1 MTGWLIPLAITAAVA
16 VALLFASIR
25 RILRKALNLIPA
37 LALFIIGLA
46 AYVLWRPVNWLV
58 ARVPFLA
65 NASDRFAAGVER
77 IGTRKTG
84 LPAGDRAAFARDLWP
99 EERYPFLYQEV
110 PEDIRRPLWEDGK
123 LVGGQD
129 IPWMADRHFSAGLT
143 KAAAQSG
150 LAAALIA
157 LLAQPLLLLAWKGVA
172 SQDATAAPVLL
183 EQFPG
188 EAPAYV
194 SGWDVWQAVAADF
207 AATLFGGAITIL
219 GLLAA
224 WLLIAVG
231 IGILVAIAA
240 IEHWRREASAPYEVL
255 SKDAH
260 VRWPFRAEAREIA
273 RAGYVRQVAHAT
285 DYLADAP
292 LFHIGKGT
300 GTFRVRGDMAAPSK
314 GQALAL
320 DGESL
325 FQHLL
330 VFGGTGDG
338 KTTAIL
344 KPLLRQI
351 FAEPECGAY
360 ITDAKGVLWHDAEKI
375 AAAVGRS
382 GDVLR
387 IGTGSGELGVNITA
401 SLSPSHVAAV
411 LRSVLAQV
419 GGAQGDTFWP
429 DMAANLMRH
438 ALTVG
443 RAYAATP
450 EGEAE
455 AARVHPSSLWWAYQT
470 VLDEKRLQSACDAI
484 ARANK
489 ACLEGMK
496 EASAAGD
503 QDTYMRHVERI
514 GVLSASDVAASLSY
528 VTTTWK
534 DMAKDTKTGITANI
548 SQLMDGFAGA
558 TALRERFLCGQDAD
572 TASLDAPLNGK
583 IALVTLNTMEDGL
596 PARLVAILLK
606 TVLYR
611 EARRR
616 EAALKK
622 QGGSPQSKP
631 CVVMMDEVQ
640 ELATVDPASGL
651 SDATFWNVARSTG
664 VAGIFATQ
672 TVAALT
678 QAMGKDA
685 AENFMQQARSKI
697 FLRSEDQATVSYAC
711 WLAGEFE
718 RNRVFGEGQWESL
731 DQRELISGWSP
742 FAPVDDDAP
751 PPDAGGAGFY
761 FKAARGFLDS
771 AAIGSATAKPTYA
784 PDMRFVPEAT
794 DQATQ
799 LAALSAQQQAAWRQE
814 DRDRQYRSEGNA
826 MAPAMTPA
834 DFIAMGRWHAYAHIQ
849 RAGIARQDVVALAHE
864 F

>member
-1 MTGWLIPLAITAAVA
+1 M
-16 VALLFASIR
+16 
-25 RILRKALNLIPA
+25 
-37 LALFIIGLA
+37 
-46 AYVLWRPVNWLV
+46 
-58 ARVPFLA
+58 
-65 NASDRFAAGVER
+65 
-77 IGTRKTG
+77 
-84 LPAGDRAAFARDLWP
+84 PAGDRAAFARELWP

-157 LLAQPLLLLAWKGVA
+157 LLAQPLLLLAWKGFA
-172 SQDATAAPVLL
+172 SQSATAEPVLL

-194 SGWDVWQAVAADF
+194 SGWDVWQTVAADF
-207 AATLFGGAITIL
+207 TATLFGGAITIL

-231 IGILVAIAA
+231 VGILVAIAA

-292 LFHIGKGT
+292 LFHLGKGT
-300 GTFRVRGDMAAPSK
+300 GTLRVRGDMAAPSK
-314 GQALAL
+314 GQTLAL

-344 KPLLRQI
+344 KPLLRQV

-375 AAAVGRS
+375 AAAAGRS

-387 IGTGSGELGVNITA
+387 IGTGTGDLGVNITA
-401 SLSPSHVAAV
+401 SLAPSHVAAV

-455 AARVHPSSLWWAYQT
+455 ASRVHPSSLWWAYQT

-489 ACLEGMK
+489 ACLEAMEDARK
-496 EASAAGD
+496 ASDQEALLRQID
-503 QDTYMRHVERI
+503 RM

-558 TALRERFLCGQDAD
+558 TALRERFLCGQDSNPKS
-572 TASLDAPLNGK
+572 TASHGAALRSRLPIVPFNGASSPILKSAASSRHVPRCLSPKRATSRISTLVEQLKPTAAMLSRRSQHGWTRMRQSLHGAPMLPRAAKANCSDEGK
-583 IALVTLNTMEDGL
+583 PRQQRGFPIPPQAPEPRPRIAAKPQRVCDDE
-596 PARLVAILLK
+596 I
-606 TVLYR
+606 
-611 EARRR
+611 ARRR
-616 EAALKK
+616 CCRHQATNE
-622 QGGSPQSKP
+622 SESIPQ
-631 CVVMMDEVQ
+631 
-640 ELATVDPASGL
+640 
-651 SDATFWNVARSTG
+651 
-664 VAGIFATQ
+664 
-672 TVAALT
+672 
-678 QAMGKDA
+678 
-685 AENFMQQARSKI
+685 I
-697 FLRSEDQATVSYAC
+697 FLH
-711 WLAGEFE
+711 
-718 RNRVFGEGQWESL
+718 N
-731 DQRELISGWSP
+731 
-742 FAPVDDDAP
+742 
-751 PPDAGGAGFY
+751 
-761 FKAARGFLDS
+761 
-771 AAIGSATAKPTYA
+771 TY
-784 PDMRFVPEAT
+784 T
-794 DQATQ
+794 
-799 LAALSAQQQAAWRQE
+799 
-814 DRDRQYRSEGNA
+814 GKN
-826 MAPAMTPA
+826 
-834 DFIAMGRWHAYAHIQ
+834 
-849 RAGIARQDVVALAHE
+849 
-864 F
+864 

>member
-1 MTGWLIPLAITAAVA
+1 MPDWIIPVAIAIVLGL
-16 VALLFASIR
+16 ALLFAPTR
-25 RILRKALNLIPA
+25 RLLRKALNLIPA
-37 LALFIIGLA
+37 LALFVIGLA
-46 AYVLWRPVNWLV
+46 AYVLWRPVNWLI

-65 NASDRFAAGVER
+65 SASERFAAGVER
-77 IGTRKTG
+77 IGTRQTG
-84 LPAGDRAAFARDLWP
+84 LPAGDRAATARELWP

-129 IPWMADRHFSAGLT
+129 ISWAADRHFGAGMT
-143 KAAAQSG
+143 KAAGQCG
-150 LAAALIA
+150 LAATIIALIV
-157 LLAQPLLLLAWKGVA
+157 QPLLLLAWKGVT
-172 SQDATAAPVLL
+172 SPNVTAAPVLY

-194 SGWDVWQAVAADF
+194 SGWDVWQAVAADL
-207 AATLFGGAITIL
+207 AASLFGGAVTVL

-224 WLLIAVG
+224 WLLIAMG

-260 VRWPFRAEAREIA
+260 VRWPYRAEAREIA
-273 RAGYVRQVAHAT
+273 RTGYVRQVAHAT
-285 DYLADAP
+285 GFLEDAP
-292 LFHIGKGT
+292 LFEIGKGT

-314 GQALAL
+314 GQTLAL
-320 DGESL
+320 DGEAL

-344 KPLLRQI
+344 KPLLRQV
-351 FAEPECGAY
+351 FAEAECGAY

-375 AAAVGRS
+375 AAGAGRS

-387 IGTGSGELGVNITA
+387 IGTGTGELGVNVTA
-401 SLSPSHVAAV
+401 SLAPNHIAAV

-438 ALTVG
+438 ALTIG

-450 EGEAE
+450 EGEGE
-455 AARVHPSSLWWAYQT
+455 SKRLHPSSLWWAYQA
-470 VLDEKRLQSACDAI
+470 VLDDKRLQSACDAI
-484 ARANK
+484 SRANK
-489 ACLEGMK
+489 ACLEVME
-496 EASAAGD
+496 EARKAGD
-503 QDTYMRHVERI
+503 QDALLRQIDLTR
-514 GVLSASDVAASLSY
+514 VLASSDVAASQSY

-558 TALRERFLCGQDAD
+558 PALRERFLCGLNED

-616 EAALKK
+616 EATLKK
-622 QGGSPQSKP
+622 QGGSPQAKP
-631 CVVMMDEVQ
+631 CIVMMDEVQ

-664 VAGIFATQ
+664 VAGVFATQ

-742 FAPVDDDAP
+742 FAPLDDDALP
-751 PPDAGGAGFY
+751 PNASGAGFY

-771 AAIGSATAKPTYA
+771 AAIGAATVKPTYA

>member
-1 MTGWLIPLAITAAVA
+1 MTGWLIPLAIAAAVGL
-16 VALLFASIR
+16 ALLFPVTR
-25 RILRKALNLIPA
+25 QILRKAFNLIPA

-46 AYVLWRPVNWLV
+46 AYVLGKPVKWLV
-58 ARVPFLA
+58 ARVSFLA
-65 NASDRFAAGVER
+65 RASERFAAGVER
-77 IGTRKTG
+77 IGTRKGG
-84 LPAGDRAAFARDLWP
+84 LAAGDRAAIARELWP
-99 EERYPFLYQEV
+99 EDRYPFLYQEV
-110 PEDIRRPLWEDGK
+110 PDDIRRPLWEDGK

-143 KAAAQSG
+143 KAAGQSG
-150 LAAALIA
+150 LAAAIIA
-157 LLAQPLLLLAWKGVA
+157 LVAQPLLLLAWKGVA
-172 SQDATAAPVLL
+172 SQDATATPVLL

-194 SGWDVWQAVAADF
+194 SGWQVWQAVAADF
-207 AATLFGGAITIL
+207 AASLFGGAVTMF
-219 GLLAA
+219 GLLAV
-224 WLLIAVG
+224 WLFIAVG
-231 IGILVAIAA
+231 VGILVAIAA
-240 IEHWRREASAPYEVL
+240 VEHWRREASAPYEVL

-260 VRWPFRAEAREIA
+260 VRWPYRAEAREIA
-273 RAGYVRQVAHAT
+273 RAGYARQVAQAT
-285 DYLADAP
+285 GYLAGSP
-292 LFHIGKGT
+292 LFQVGEGT
-300 GTFRVRGDMAAPSK
+300 GTFRVRGDLAAPSK

-320 DGESL
+320 DRESL
-325 FQHLL
+325 FQHML

-344 KPLLRQI
+344 KPLLRQVL
-351 FAEPECGAY
+351 AEPHFGAY
-360 ITDAKGVLWHDAEKI
+360 ITDAKGVLWHDAAKI

-382 GDVLR
+382 DDVLR
-387 IGTGSGELGVNITA
+387 IGTGAGELGVNITA
-401 SLSPSHVAAV
+401 KLAPGHIAAV

-419 GGAQGDTFWP
+419 GGAQGDSFWP
-429 DMAANLMRH
+429 DMAANVMRH

-443 RAYAATP
+443 RAYAVTP

-455 AARVHPSSLWWAYQT
+455 AKRLHPASLWWAYQA
-470 VLDEKRLQSACDAI
+470 VLDEPRLQSACDAI
-484 ARANK
+484 SRATK
-489 ACLEGMK
+489 ACLEGM
-496 EASAAGD
+496 EAARTAGD
-503 QDTYMRHVERI
+503 QEAYMRHVDRI
-514 GVLSASDVAASLSY
+514 GILAASDIAASLSY
-528 VTTTWK
+528 VTVTWK

-558 TALRERFLCGQDAD
+558 TTLRERFVSGLDAD

-583 IALVTLNTMEDGL
+583 IALVTLNTLDDGL

-611 EARRR
+611 EARLR

-622 QGGSPQSKP
+622 SGGNPQDKP
-631 CVVMMDEVQ
+631 CLVMMDEVQ

-664 VAGIFATQ
+664 IAGVFATQ

-697 FLRSEDQATVSYAC
+697 ILRSEDQATVSYAC

-742 FAPVDDDAP
+742 FAPLDDDAP

-761 FKAARGFLDS
+761 FRAARGFLDS
-771 AAIGSATAKPTYA
+771 AAIGAATAKPTYA

-794 DQATQ
+794 DQAAQ

-814 DRDRQYRSEGNA
+814 DRDRQYRAEGNA
-826 MAPAMTPA
+826 MSPAMTPA

-849 RAGIARQDVVALAHE
+849 RAGLARQDVMALGHLY
-864 F
+864 

>member
-1 MTGWLIPLAITAAVA
+1 MTGWLIPVVIVA
-16 VALLFASIR
+16 LVALALLFAPTR

-37 LALFIIGLA
+37 LALFVIGLA
-46 AYVLWRPVNWLV
+46 AYVLWKPVNWLI
-58 ARVPFLA
+58 ARVAFLA
-65 NASDRFAAGVER
+65 SAGDRFAAGVER
-77 IGTRKTG
+77 IGARKTG
-84 LPAGDRAAFARDLWP
+84 LPAGDREAVARELWP
-99 EERYPFLYQEV
+99 EDRYPFLYSQV

-129 IPWMADRHFSAGLT
+129 IPWMADRHFSTGLT
-143 KAAAQSG
+143 KAAGQCG

-157 LLAQPLLLLAWKGVA
+157 LVAQPLLLLAWKGVA

-183 EQFPG
+183 EQFPN

-194 SGWDVWQAVAADF
+194 SGWQVWQAVAADF
-207 AATLFGGAITIL
+207 AASLLGGAMTML

-231 IGILVAIAA
+231 VGILVAVAA
-240 IEHWRREASAPYEVL
+240 IEHWRREASAPYEVI

-260 VRWPFRAEAREIA
+260 VRWPYRAEAREIA
-273 RAGYVRQVAHAT
+273 RTGYARQVAHAT
-285 DYLADAP
+285 GYLADSP
-292 LFHIGKGT
+292 LFQVGSGT
-300 GTFRVRGDMAAPSK
+300 GTFRVRGDLAAPSK

-325 FQHLL
+325 FQHML

-338 KTTAIL
+338 KTTAVL
-344 KPLLRQI
+344 KPLLRQV
-351 FAEPECGAY
+351 FAQPDFGAY

-375 AAAVGRS
+375 AAAAGRS

-387 IGTGSGELGVNITA
+387 IGTGTGELGVNITA
-401 SLSPSHVAAV
+401 SLAPNHIAAV
-411 LRSVLAQV
+411 LRSVLTQV
-419 GGAQGDTFWP
+419 GGAQGDSFWP
-429 DMAANLMRH
+429 DMAANVMRH

-455 AARVHPSSLWWAYQT
+455 AKRPHPSSLWWAYQA
-470 VLDEKRLQSACDAI
+470 VLDEKKLQAACDAI
-484 ARANK
+484 SRANI

-503 QDTYMRHVERI
+503 QDAYMRHVDRI
-514 GVLSASDVAASLSY
+514 RVLAASDVAASLSY
-528 VTTTWK
+528 VTATWK

-558 TALRERFLCGQDAD
+558 RELRERFLCGLDED
-572 TASLDAPLNGK
+572 TANLDAPLNGK

-622 QGGSPQSKP
+622 QGGNPQAKP
-631 CVVMMDEVQ
+631 CLVMMDEVQ

-664 VAGIFATQ
+664 IAGVFATQ

-685 AENFMQQARSKI
+685 ADNFMQQARSKI

-718 RNRVFGEGQWESL
+718 RNRVFGDGQWESL

-742 FAPVDDDAP
+742 FAPLDDDAP
-751 PPDAGGAGFY
+751 PPDADGAGFY
-761 FKAARGFLDS
+761 FAAARGFLNS
-771 AAIGSATAKPTYA
+771 AAIGAATAKPTYA
-784 PDMRFVPEAT
+784 PDMRFVPDAT

-814 DRDRQYRSEGNA
+814 DRDRQYRAEGNA
-826 MAPAMTPA
+826 MTPAMTPA

-849 RAGIARQDVVALAHE
+849 RAGIARQDVVALTHE

>member
-1 MTGWLIPLAITAAVA
+1 MTGWLIPLVIAAVVA
-16 VALLFASIR
+16 LALLFAPTR
-25 RILRKALNLIPA
+25 KLLRKALNLIPA
-37 LALFIIGLA
+37 LALFAIGLA
-46 AYVLWRPVNWLV
+46 ASVLWKPVNWLI
-58 ARVPFLA
+58 ARVPLLT
-65 NASDRFAAGVER
+65 NASERFAGGVER

-84 LPAGDRAAFARDLWP
+84 LPAGDRAAIARELWP
-99 EERYPFLYQEV
+99 EQRYPFLYQEV

-143 KAAAQSG
+143 KAAGQCG

-157 LLAQPLLLLAWKGVA
+157 LVAQPLLLLAWKGVA
-172 SQDATAAPVLL
+172 SPGATAAPVLL

-188 EAPAYV
+188 AAPAYV

-207 AATLFGGAITIL
+207 AASLFGGAVTVL
-219 GLLAA
+219 GLLAV

-231 IGILVAIAA
+231 VGILVAIAA

-260 VRWPFRAEAREIA
+260 VRWPFRAETREIA
-273 RAGYVRQVAHAT
+273 RIGYARQAAHAT
-285 DYLADAP
+285 GYLAGSP
-292 LFHIGKGT
+292 LFQVASGT
-300 GTFRVRGDMAAPSK
+300 GTLRVRGDLAAPSK

-320 DGESL
+320 DKESL
-325 FQHLL
+325 FQHML

-344 KPLLRQI
+344 KPLLRQV
-351 FAEPECGAY
+351 FAQAGFGAY

-375 AAAVGRS
+375 AAAAGRS

-387 IGTGSGELGVNITA
+387 IGTGAGELGVNITA
-401 SLSPSHVAAV
+401 SLAPNHIAAV

-419 GGAQGDTFWP
+419 GGAQGDSFWP
-429 DMAANLMRH
+429 DMAANVMRH

-450 EGEAE
+450 EGEGE
-455 AARVHPSSLWWAYQT
+455 ATRVHPSSLWWAYQA
-470 VLDEKRLQSACDAI
+470 VLDEKRLQAACDAI
-484 ARANK
+484 ARANQ

-503 QDTYMRHVERI
+503 QDAYMRHVERI

-558 TALRERFLCGQDAD
+558 TALRERFLCGLDAD

-616 EAALKK
+616 EAMLKK
-622 QGGSPQSKP
+622 AGGDPQAKP
-631 CVVMMDEVQ
+631 CLVMMDEVQ

-664 VAGIFATQ
+664 IAGVFATQ

-731 DQRELISGWSP
+731 EQRELISGWTP
-742 FAPVDDDAP
+742 FAPMDDDAL

-771 AAIGSATAKPTYA
+771 AAIGAAAAKPTYA

-799 LAALSAQQQAAWRQE
+799 LASLSAQQQAAWRQE

-826 MAPAMTPA
+826 MTPAMTPA

-849 RAGIARQDVVALAHE
+849 RAGIARQDVVALTHE